1 MKKTN
6 IITAYF
12 RRRKYYGYLLRTGR
26 AYAPVIIR
34 KADADNE
41 TAAQVQ
47 YKAIA
52 PATYSKV
59 TAVRVLAAYFG
70 RDTGAYNCPV
80 IK

>member
-6 IITAYF
+6 PITAYF

-47 YKAIA
+47 YTAIA

-59 TAVRVLAAYFG
+59 TAARALAAYFG
-70 RDTGAYNCPV
+70 HDTGAYNYLT